1 MKKIFTVLFLFW
13 GQLAMAQVDTN
24 RYEVP
29 GRKNIDPEKPYVI
42 LISLDGFRPDYIE
55 RYGAENLK
63 RLGESGVR
71 SKGMIPSYPTNTF
84 PNHFS
89 IVTGMYPS
97 HHGLVDN
104 DFYDEK
110 RDQRYFMYNSSV
122 VRDSSWYG
130 GVPLWSLAEKNGVV
144 SMSLFWVAS
153 ESRTLGIPP
162 TYYYHY
168 HSLFSNDR
176 KIEIIKEMLS
186 LPKEKRPH
194 LITLYFPDVDSQ
206 GHAFGPYSN
215 ETREAVLN
223 VDKAIG
229 KLYDEVSKLGLKNVN
244 FVLVSD
250 HGMAEADV
258 EHPIAIPELVRDR
271 RFVVINSYSSVR
283 IHVLNKDQ
291 IKSTYK
297 ALKKENNPDYKV
309 VLTKKMPKR
318 LHFRTNADDRLGD
331 IVLLPYPPKAFASI
345 PPNPRKYPGI
355 HGYDVKWA
363 PEMHATFM
371 AWGPAFKK
379 NYHIGRFENVHV
391 YPLIADILGLKYD
404 HKIDGKKKV
413 LEKIKAGN

>member
-1 MKKIFTVLFLFW
+1 MKKIFTVLFLLW
-13 GQLAMAQVDTN
+13 GQLAIAQVDTN

-29 GRKNIDPEKPYVI
+29 GRKNIDPDKPYVI

-55 RYGAENLK
+55 RHGAENLK
-63 RLGESGVR
+63 RLAEKGVF
-71 SKGMIPSYPTNTF
+71 SKGMVPSYPTNTF

-97 HHGLVDN
+97 NHGLVDN
-104 DFYDEK
+104 FFYDAK
-110 RDQRYFMYNSSV
+110 RDQSYSMYTAST

-130 GVPLWSLAEKNGVV
+130 GLPLWSLAERNGVV

-153 ESRTLGIPP
+153 ESRTNGIPP

-168 HSLFSNDR
+168 HNEFSNDR
-176 KIEIIKEMLS
+176 KIEIVKEMLS
-186 LPKEKRPH
+186 LPDDVRPH
-194 LITLYFPDVDSQ
+194 LITMYFPEVDSQ
-206 GHAFGPYSN
+206 GHYYGPFSK
-215 ETREAVLN
+215 ETKEAVKN
-223 VDKAIG
+223 VDGAIQ
-229 KLYDEVSKLGLKNVN
+229 KLCEEVDKLGLKNVN
-244 FVLVSD
+244 YVLVSD

-258 EHPIAIPELVRDR
+258 DHLIPIPEVVRNR
-271 RFVVINSYSSVR
+271 KYVVINSFSMAR

-297 ALKKENNPDYKV
+297 ALKKEKNPNFKV
-309 VLTKKMPKR
+309 VLTKRMPKR
-318 LHFRTNADDRLGD
+318 LHFRTNEDGRLGD
-331 IVLLPYPPKAFASI
+331 IILLPYPPKAFASN
-345 PPNPRKYPGI
+345 PPSPRKYPGI

-371 AWGPAFKK
+371 AWGPAFKQ
-379 NYHIGRFENVHV
+379 NYSIGSFENVHV